1 MSYKQRGAGQPRE
14 YSAWEWGRGYLALV
28 LTSPIYAFLWAFAKL
43 CPQLPARVTKLLLIN
58 HIRTTA
64 LRARDVRIPFDPKVQ
79 PYMLRWW
86 KIPRNWAMNI
96 YYHIVKRSDDDRALH
111 DHPWWNFSI
120 ILEGGYFE
128 HMILPGGVHDRKWY
142 GPGAVRFRWHGKIA
156 HRLELNWR
164 PTFDAGSQTGDGE
177 EIPVKT
183 IFITGP
189 VLRRWG
195 FHHEKRWVDAY
206 EFDGFMAE
214 HGIAGMKMEGYAEQL
229 KGPKHD

>member
-1 MSYKQRGAGQPRE
+1 MALRPRNYSRGKMVLIWIAAG
-14 YSAWEWGRGYLALV
+14 
-28 LTSPIYAFLWAFAKL
+28 LTLPLWAFFGLLAILVKR
-43 CPQLPARVTKLLLIN
+43 LPTPVLRLLLRHHN
-58 HIRTTA
+58 QRTK
-64 LRARDVRIPFDPKVQ
+64 RPVDVRIPSDEAVQ

-86 KIPRNWAMNI
+86 LIPRNGFFNI
-96 YYHIVKRSDDDRALH
+96 YYHVVKRSDDDRALH
-111 DHPWWNFSI
+111 DHVSWSFSI

-128 HMILPGGVHDRKWY
+128 HMILPGGVHERKWY
-142 GPGAVRFRWHGKIA
+142 GPGAVRFRRNGKIA
-156 HRLELNWR
+156 RRLELNWQ
-164 PTFDAGSQTGDGE
+164 PTFDAGSQRGDGE

-195 FHHEKRWVDAY
+195 FHHEKQWVDAY

-229 KGPKHD
+229 KGPNND